1 MNFGKLLLV
10 CVFDHI
16 VYFHKLEVT
25 SLIFQLWATF
35 FFLRK
40 WVLSMLLDLNYT
52 TKDISLREI

>member
-25 SLIFQLWATF
+25 SLIFQL
-35 FFLRK
+35 
-40 WVLSMLLDLNYT
+40 
-52 TKDISLREI
+52 